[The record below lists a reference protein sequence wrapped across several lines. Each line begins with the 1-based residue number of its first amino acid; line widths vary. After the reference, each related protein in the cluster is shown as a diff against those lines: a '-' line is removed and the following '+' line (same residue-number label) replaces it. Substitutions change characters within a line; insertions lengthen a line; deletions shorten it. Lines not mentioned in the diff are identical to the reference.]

1 MNNNDLTS
9 LPVDAF
15 KYNTEFREIWLHD
28 NALTSLPADAFK
40 YNTELRGHFPQKKE
54 RRRETGRDRESEI
67 FIYSMFNGG
76 NHSSRDR
83 QGQAPACGGGRVSKG
98 LHVYTLFGFALCCTV
113 RLSRL
118 RMKRFYC
125 KGLESAVQGSCRPP

>member
-40 YNTELRGHFPQKKE
+40 YNTELWYLLLNNNDLTSRAMRTVTGSKE
-54 RRRETGRDRESEI
+54 S
-67 FIYSMFNGG
+67 
-76 NHSSRDR
+76 
-83 QGQAPACGGGRVSKG
+83 
-98 LHVYTLFGFALCCTV
+98 TLSF
-113 RLSRL
+113 
-118 RMKRFYC
+118 
-125 KGLESAVQGSCRPP
+125 